1 MEVRVVYGAGETK
14 YAARMKNFI
23 RLTTIATLLSLSLP
37 AAAQAGVMGDLLKDV
52 GDLEKK
58 VMALA
63 NAIPESA
70 YDWTPG
76 PGVRSTAEV
85 LKHIAADNY
94 FMPVLLDKPAPKE
107 TGITKD
113 YKTTLAFEKRPMN
126 RAAVVVELEKSFAFL
141 RSSMNSTSDAELSV
155 PIDVFGQKSTARGLW
170 ISTATHLHEHLG
182 QLIVYARAN
191 KVTPPWSK

>member
-1 MEVRVVYGAGETK
+1 VVNGVGETK
-14 YAARMKNFI
+14 YPARMKNFI
-23 RLTTIATLLSLSLP
+23 RLTTIAALLSLSLP
-37 AAAQAGVMGDLLKDV
+37 VAAQTRDGVMGELLKDV

-70 YDWTPG
+70 YAWTPG
-76 PGVRSTAEV
+76 PGVRSTGEV
-85 LKHIAADNY
+85 FKHIAADNY

-126 RAAVVVELEKSFAFL
+126 RAALVAELEKSFAFL
-141 RSSMNSTSDAELSV
+141 RTSMNSTPDVQLNAPL
-155 PIDVFGQKSTARGLW
+155 DVFGQKSTAADSGSRRPP
-170 ISTATHLHEHLG
+170 ISTSISG
-182 QLIVYARAN
+182 
-191 KVTPPWSK
+191 S

>member
-1 MEVRVVYGAGETK
+1 MVNGVGETK
-14 YAARMKNFI
+14 YPARMKNFI
-23 RLTTIATLLSLSLP
+23 RLTTIAALLSLSLP
-37 AAAQAGVMGDLLKDV
+37 VAAQTRDGVMGELLKDV

-70 YDWTPG
+70 YAWTPG
-76 PGVRSTAEV
+76 PGVRSTGEV
-85 LKHIAADNY
+85 FKHIAADNY

-113 YKTTLAFEKRPMN
+113 YKTTLAFEKRPMD
-126 RAAVVVELEKSFAFL
+126 RAALLAELEKSFAFL
-141 RSSMNSTSDAELSV
+141 RSSMNSTTDAQLSA
-155 PIDVFGQKSTARGLW
+155 PMDVFGQKSTARGLW

-182 QLIVYARAN
+182 QLIAYARSN

>member
-1 MEVRVVYGAGETK
+1 
-14 YAARMKNFI
+14 MKNLI
-23 RLTTIATLLSLSLP
+23 RLTTVVAALLSSALP
-37 AAAQAGVMGDLLKDV
+37 AAAQAPTGVMGDLLKDV

-58 VMALA
+58 VMSLA

-70 YDWTPG
+70 YAWTPG

-85 LKHIAADNY
+85 FKHIAADNY

-107 TGITKD
+107 TEITKD

-126 RAAVVVELEKSFAFL
+126 RAAVVAELEKSFAFL
-141 RSSMNSTSDAELSV
+141 RSSMNSTTEAQLSA

-182 QLIVYARAN
+182 QLIVYARSN